1 MYTHDTPPPQVW
13 VHKNEDM
20 LVTVIVE
27 ETLNKRN
34 LESIK
39 TIPTEVKRLDTKVT
53 GYIVKRSTN
62 GEYSTGF
69 GLPA

>member
-1 MYTHDTPPPQVW
+1 MDTHDTPPQQVW
-13 VHKNEDM
+13 VHENEDM

-39 TIPTEVKRLDTKVT
+39 TIPTEV
-53 GYIVKRSTN
+53 
-62 GEYSTGF
+62 
-69 GLPA
+69 

>member
-1 MYTHDTPPPQVW
+1 MPSYLMNILDGWFYVSDSLTIDNMYTHDTPPPQVW

-39 TIPTEVKRLDTKVT
+39 TIPTEV
-53 GYIVKRSTN
+53 
-62 GEYSTGF
+62 
-69 GLPA
+69 

>member
-1 MYTHDTPPPQVW
+1 MNILDGWFYVSDSLTIDNMDTHDTPPQQVW
-13 VHKNEDM
+13 VHENEDM

-39 TIPTEVKRLDTKVT
+39 TIPTEV
-53 GYIVKRSTN
+53 
-62 GEYSTGF
+62 
-69 GLPA
+69 

>member
-1 MYTHDTPPPQVW
+1 MDTHDTPPQQVW
-13 VHKNEDM
+13 VHENEDM

>member
-39 TIPTEVKRLDTKVT
+39 TIPTEV
-53 GYIVKRSTN
+53 
-62 GEYSTGF
+62 
-69 GLPA
+69 